1 MSKKR
6 DKLIEE
12 LQSEFPVLIID
23 ENMDEEKTKYPMDQE
38 RTTYQKVTKVIGE
51 IGVILLFVAGIIQ
64 VLVEYFKEERGIIMT
79 TLWTCGCLWAL
90 CETYD
95 IMRNITYKEYF
106 EKRKRR
112 KESKKCP

>member
-23 ENMDEEKTKYPMDQE
+23 KSMDEEKTKYPMDEE

-51 IGVILLFVAGIIQ
+51 IGMIIFFFGAMIRF
-64 VLVEYFKEERGIIMT
+64 LIEYFKGERGIIIT
-79 TLWTCGCLWAL
+79 TLLTCLCLWLL

-106 EKRKRR
+106 EKRKKR
-112 KESKKCP
+112 KEIKKCP